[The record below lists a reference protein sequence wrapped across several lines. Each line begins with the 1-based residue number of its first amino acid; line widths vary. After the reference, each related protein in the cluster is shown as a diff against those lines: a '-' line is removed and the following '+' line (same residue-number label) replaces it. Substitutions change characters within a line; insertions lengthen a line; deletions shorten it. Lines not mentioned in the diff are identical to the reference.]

1 VPAKLPVN
9 ADNVLN
15 YINGSPMTMK
25 DKMSVIVKAFM
36 DAQTIALTTHIR
48 PDGDGIASELALYLV
63 LRAQGKNVYI
73 VNQDKTPDMY
83 RWLPAADSI
92 IELDGEMGRGLPNHF
107 DLSVLLDCSSESRI
121 GGAIEII
128 KRGSKIISIDH
139 HESNN
144 CLRDDCYIDT
154 TASSIGEILF
164 DLISELHVKLNSEIA
179 RCLYTSI
186 LWDTGSFAYSNTSA
200 KVFSIVS
207 KLLEFGVEPAFI
219 YNLVF
224 NNKSLAHF
232 RLLGR
237 ALELLKVDSSGKI
250 VSLLLPLAVYRN
262 MGAREE
268 DNEGIIEVIKGLK
281 NIELVIFIRQI
292 DPYKIKGSLRSVDR
306 VNCNYLA
313 GLFGGGGHLKASG
326 FTVKGD
332 IQKDG
337 LEIIERIIEEVIRK
351 GWI

>member
-1 VPAKLPVN
+1 MATK
-9 ADNVLN
+9 
-15 YINGSPMTMK
+15 G
-25 DKMSVIVKAFM
+25 KMSFVVKAFM
-36 DAQTIALTTHIR
+36 DAQTIAITTHIR
-48 PDGDGIASELALYLV
+48 PDGDGIASELALYFM
-63 LRAQGKNVYI
+63 LRTQGKEVYI
-73 VNQDKTPDMY
+73 VNQDRTPEMY
-83 RWLPAADSI
+83 RWLPEADSI
-92 IELDGEMGRGLPNHF
+92 IELNGGGERDLPDHF

-121 GGAIEII
+121 GRAIDII

-154 TASSIGEILF
+154 SASSIGEILF
-164 DLISELHVKLNSEIA
+164 DLFSELHVKLNGEIA

-207 KLLEFGVEPAFI
+207 KLLEYGVEPAFV
-219 YNLVF
+219 YNLVY

-237 ALELLKVDSSGKI
+237 ALELLKVDQSGKI
-250 VSLLLPLAVYRN
+250 VSLLIPLSVYRN
-262 MGAREE
+262 VGAQEE

-281 NIELVIFIRQI
+281 KIELIIFLRQI
-292 DPYKIKGSLRSVDR
+292 DPNKIKGSLRSVNR
-306 VNCNYLA
+306 INCNYLA

-326 FTVKGD
+326 FTMPGD
-332 IQKDG
+332 VQKDG
-337 LEIIERIIEEVIRK
+337 MGIIERIIGEVIKK